1 VDYLSFQVVFITF
14 DHEGLRSLRCGEAY
28 APRLQ
33 LVLVD
38 PFRQGHGLIV
48 NLGGLKEV
56 PLDKLPRV

>member
-1 VDYLSFQVVFITF
+1 VVFITF